1 MNIYREKFN
10 NTSILN
16 QSNIGEICIVGE
28 AVAQVC
34 SFLVNGHYWY
44 LLILIDYGTKVSLL
58 FPLKNL
64 EIFKIF
70 YLSVSPVL
78 HFLNQRNHRKV
89 DVVNWRKKKMM
100 KSKKHL
106 NYLIMTK
113 IMNLIIMNL
122 KYKYLILL
130 THYNSL
136 FL

>member
-1 MNIYREKFN
+1 
-10 NTSILN
+10 
-16 QSNIGEICIVGE
+16 
-28 AVAQVC
+28 
-34 SFLVNGHYWY
+34 
-44 LLILIDYGTKVSLL
+44 
-58 FPLKNL
+58 
-64 EIFKIF
+64 
-70 YLSVSPVL
+70 
-78 HFLNQRNHRKV
+78 
-89 DVVNWRKKKMM
+89 MM